1 MTPNDPA
8 MTLLKPHLV
17 VPLYIYPSPGAWE
30 PLFQAARDSPS
41 VSFIVVVNPCNG
53 PGVEALPDSNYRN
66 VLAQLSTFPNIQVLG
81 YVYCSYGTRPIADV
95 QKDIS
100 IYSGW
105 NLQFK
110 MNGIFFDEVPSTEG
124 DLDLMTSLAHFS
136 RSIWNQSTG
145 QSGILVYNPGVAV
158 GEGFYRGVDLVVAF
172 EQSEHQWQSWYLHQ
186 DNPIH
191 LRNKNVAI
199 VHSCSGDAKV
209 LAREMVK
216 MRLGGLYLTEQ
227 SGGGVVLREL
237 EAVVVLLTHIW
248 AGYIQPSLA
257 WPAIERFAEV
267 SLMEIFLVT
276 TPILIR
282 TSTEVANNL
291 LAKLLERSKGRSIVI
306 IEIQVKDFNVRL
318 NLGVGMDLN
327 RLEKND
333 LP

>member
-1 MTPNDPA
+1 MPLTSFVRLNRAFRHWTTPSPSPSTTHQTITPNDPA
-8 MTLLKPHLV
+8 LTLQKPHLV

-30 PLFQAARDSPS
+30 PLFQAARNSPS

-81 YVYCSYGTRPIADV
+81 YVYCSYGSRLISDV

-110 MNGIFFDEVPSTEG
+110 INGIFFDEVPSTEG
-124 DLDLMTSLAHFS
+124 DLGLMTSLSHFS

-186 DNPIH
+186 NDPIH

-216 MRLGGLYLTEQ
+216 MGLGGLYLTEQ
-227 SGGGVVLREL
+227 SGGGYTHWPKSWLDVVK
-237 EAVVVLLTHIW
+237 VLD
-248 AGYIQPSLA
+248 Q
-257 WPAIERFAEV
+257 V
-267 SLMEIFLVT
+267 
-276 TPILIR
+276 LI
-282 TSTEVANNL
+282 TSQE
-291 LAKLLERSKGRSIVI
+291 
-306 IEIQVKDFNVRL
+306 QKD
-318 NLGVGMDLN
+318 
-327 RLEKND
+327 
-333 LP
+333 